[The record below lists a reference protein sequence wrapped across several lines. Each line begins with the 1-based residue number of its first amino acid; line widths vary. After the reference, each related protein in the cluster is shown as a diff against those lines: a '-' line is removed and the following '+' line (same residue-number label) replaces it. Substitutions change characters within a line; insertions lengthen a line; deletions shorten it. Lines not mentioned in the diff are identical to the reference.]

1 MEYCLYSFDPVEI
14 KKAKDNF
21 PVNCYASNPT
31 KIFEDLS
38 TTKISFLENAKVI
51 RKTIGE
57 DPSLFIQVI
66 GLTSDEMVEDGKKI
80 KKEVSGNTYVK
91 IPASKEGFRAIRVL
105 KELDIKISCTAVFTL
120 NQAMLA
126 AEAGADYVAV
136 YVSRLNNL
144 GVSGIEL
151 VRNIKEAFKDRN
163 IQCKVAAA
171 SLKTPLDVEESIKA
185 GANNVTIPY
194 SLLEKMS
201 KHTLT
206 KKTMEDFKNDWEN
219 LFGEGIK
226 IYNMNLSK

>member
-1 MEYCLYSFDPVEI
+1 
-14 KKAKDNF
+14 
-21 PVNCYASNPT
+21 
-31 KIFEDLS
+31 
-38 TTKISFLENAKVI
+38 
-51 RKTIGE
+51 IGE
-57 DPSLFIQVI
+57 DTSLFIQVI

-151 VRNIKEAFKDRN
+151 VRNIKEAFKNRN

-171 SLKTPLDVEESIKA
+171 SLKTPLDVEKSIKA

-194 SLLEKMS
+194 SLLEEMS
-201 KHTLT
+201 THTLT
-206 KKTMEDFKNDWEN
+206 QKTMEDFKNDWEN

>member
-31 KIFEDLS
+31 KTVEDLS
-38 TTKISFLENAKVI
+38 TTKISFLENAKLI

-57 DPSLFIQVI
+57 DTSLFIQVI

-151 VRNIKEAFKDRN
+151 VRNIKEAFKNRN

-171 SLKTPLDVEESIKA
+171 SLKTPLDVEKSIKA

-194 SLLEKMS
+194 SLLEEMS
-201 KHTLT
+201 THTLT
-206 KKTMEDFKNDWEN
+206 QKTMEDFKNDWEN